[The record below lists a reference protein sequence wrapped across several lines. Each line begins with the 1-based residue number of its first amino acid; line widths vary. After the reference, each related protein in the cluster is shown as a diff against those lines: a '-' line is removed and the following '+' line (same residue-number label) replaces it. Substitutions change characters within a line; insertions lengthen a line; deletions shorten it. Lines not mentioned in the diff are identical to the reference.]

1 MHVAMVWLEGH
12 ALAGSLK
19 KLLSLALSL
28 SFFLNKNGI
37 MIRIVGFVIGLSGFE
52 SQLHDFLVLRR
63 EIMRSDSQ
71 NY

>member
-28 SFFLNKNGI
+28 SLFFK
-37 MIRIVGFVIGLSGFE
+37 
-52 SQLHDFLVLRR
+52 QKWDHD
-63 EIMRSDSQ
+63 
-71 NY
+71 